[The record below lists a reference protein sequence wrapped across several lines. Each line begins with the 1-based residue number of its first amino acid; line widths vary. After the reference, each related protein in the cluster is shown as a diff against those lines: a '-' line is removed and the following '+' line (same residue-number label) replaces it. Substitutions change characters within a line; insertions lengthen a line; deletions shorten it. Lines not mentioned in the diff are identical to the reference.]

1 MRQAFLDKACRRRL
15 AGLGRCLR
23 PFASRIYV
31 VLEWPVILP
40 SLSAAASAR
49 ADIVDARWLG
59 RGEGRCDDST
69 RLAYLASS
77 RYACQTVGWPVPVRH
92 NPDGIGDRDGPGLLL
107 PLRPI
112 PGTGDWPAAGAHAAV
127 SAARA

>member
-49 ADIVDARWLG
+49 ADIVDTRWLG
-59 RGEGRCDDST
+59 RGEGRRDDFT
-69 RLAYLASS
+69 RLAHLASS
-77 RYACQTVGWPVPVRH
+77 WDASQTVGRPFPVWHNIDRSGRCDGPCLLLSLRPVP
-92 NPDGIGDRDGPGLLL
+92 GAGE
-107 PLRPI
+107 
-112 PGTGDWPAAGAHAAV
+112 WP
-127 SAARA
+127 